1 MKVEL
6 EGSWKAVLQ
15 EEMEAAYFIQL
26 MQFLDTEKSKNK
38 IIHPAEKDIF
48 SALLYTPF
56 EQLKVVLLG
65 QDPYHGFGQAHG
77 LCFSVQDGVKIP
89 PSLRNIYKE
98 LHQDIGKEIPT
109 NGNLTH
115 WAKQG
120 ILMLNT
126 TLTVEENKP
135 MSHANMG
142 WEKFTNAIIR
152 KISEQKK
159 GILFLLWGKHAQSKI
174 PLIDT
179 TKHIILQAAHPSPL
193 SAYQGFFGCKHFSKT
208 NRYLQQ
214 QGQDPIV
221 F

>member
-56 EQLKVVLLG
+56 EQVKVVLLG

>member
-56 EQLKVVLLG
+56 EQVKVVLLG

-174 PLIDT
+174 PLIDA
-179 TKHIILQAAHPSPL
+179 TKHTILQSAHPSPL

-208 NRYLQQ
+208 NSFLRE
-214 QGQDPIV
+214 QGQDSID

>member
-1 MKVEL
+1 MQVEL
-6 EGSWKAVLQ
+6 EASWKAVLQ
-15 EEMEAAYFIQL
+15 EEMEAAYFLKL
-26 MQFLDTEKSKNK
+26 MQFLETEKSKNK
-38 IIHPAEKDIF
+38 IIYPAEKDIF
-48 SALLYTPF
+48 NAFQYTPF
-56 EQLKVVLLG
+56 EQVKVVLLG

>member
-56 EQLKVVLLG
+56 EQVKVVLLG

-179 TKHIILQAAHPSPL
+179 TKYIILQAAHPSPL

>member
-38 IIHPAEKDIF
+38 IIYPAEKDIF
-48 SALLYTPF
+48 NAFQYTPF
-56 EQLKVVLLG
+56 EQVKVVLLG

-77 LCFSVQDGVKIP
+77 LCFSVEDGIKIP
-89 PSLRNIYKE
+89 PSLRNILKE
-98 LHQDIGKEIPT
+98 LQQDIGKEIPM

-135 MSHANMG
+135 MSHTNMG
-142 WEKFTNAIIR
+142 WEKFTDAIIR

-174 PLIDT
+174 PLIDA
-179 TKHIILQAAHPSPL
+179 TKHTILQSAHPSPL

-208 NRYLQQ
+208 NSFLRE
-214 QGQDPIV
+214 QGQDSID

>member
-1 MKVEL
+1 MQVEL
-6 EGSWKAVLQ
+6 EASWKAVLQ
-15 EEMEAAYFIQL
+15 EEIEADYFIQL
-26 MQFLDTEKSKNK
+26 MHFLDTEKSKNK
-38 IIHPAEKDIF
+38 IIYPAEKDIF
-48 SALLYTPF
+48 NALFYTPF
-56 EQLKVVLLG
+56 EQVKVVLLG

-89 PSLRNIYKE
+89 PSLRNIFKE

-142 WEKFTNAIIR
+142 WEKFTDAIIR
-152 KISEQKK
+152 KISEQKN

-174 PLIDT
+174 ALIDA
-179 TKHIILQAAHPSPL
+179 TKHRILEAAHPSPL

-208 NRYLQQ
+208 NSHLQE
-214 QGQDPIV
+214 QGQDPID

>member
-1 MKVEL
+1 MHIEL
-6 EGSWKAVLQ
+6 EGLWKAVLQ
-15 EEMEAAYFIQL
+15 EEIEAAYFTNF
-26 MQFLDTEKSKNK
+26 MQFLQTEKSRNK
-38 IIHPAEKDIF
+38 IIYPAEKDVF
-48 SALLYTPF
+48 NAFLYTPF
-56 EQLKVVLLG
+56 EQVKVVLLG
-65 QDPYHGFGQAHG
+65 QDPYHGIGQAHG
-77 LCFSVQDGVKIP
+77 LCFSVMDGIKIP
-89 PSLRNIYKE
+89 PSLRNIFKE
-98 LHQDIGKEIPT
+98 LHHDIGKEIPT
-109 NGNLTH
+109 NGNLSH

-159 GILFLLWGKHAQSKI
+159 GIVFLLWGKHAQSKI
-174 PLIDT
+174 PLIDAS
-179 TKHIILQAAHPSPL
+179 KHFILQAAHPSPL

-208 NRYLQQ
+208 NTYLRE
-214 QGQDPIV
+214 QGQDSII